1 MFSSAGPVK
10 IHSICQRDKTMLGR
24 KQSLQWTDKRHSWG
38 ISSEDARVPL
48 AESSVAPPFLLPGPQ
63 ESNPPTQAKTRVQAI
78 PRGVFSF
85 AFSCCRHPLFS
96 LFFWGNE
103 RKRLWLLSPHQSTFQ
118 SMSHKCTSKETI
130 QPPENQCKSSS
141 SAGLHLS
148 THPTN
153 RSVWVLKALGLVP
166 GQKLF
171 VYRLFSHW
179 LDFLLET
186 KV

>member
-1 MFSSAGPVK
+1 MLASHWPNRVLPLPSFS
-10 IHSICQRDKTMLGR
+10 LGLR
-24 KQSLQWTDKRHSWG
+24 SP
-38 ISSEDARVPL
+38 I
-48 AESSVAPPFLLPGPQ
+48 
-63 ESNPPTQAKTRVQAI
+63 PPTQAKTRVQAI

-118 SMSHKCTSKETI
+118 SMSLKCTSKETI

-141 SAGLHLS
+141 SAGLRLS